1 MTIFSLLCIV
11 LVEKQEE
18 LLTNGYEWRNR
29 MGKKLTVKEIV
40 CSGMFTALVAAG
52 AFIQVPVPGMDYFTL
67 QFLFVLLAG
76 MILGY
81 RMGVIS
87 VGVYVLLGLCGLP
100 IFAAGGGIAYIF
112 RPSFGYL
119 LGFIVAAFVT
129 GLVVEKSKKT
139 GYGKYIIAAF
149 AGFVVTYV
157 IGLAYKYLMLNFYVG
172 EKTAFVMVIADC
184 FPLDMPGD
192 IVLCFL
198 SAGLAIRLVPASRS
212 ILGEINS

>member
-1 MTIFSLLCIV
+1 M
-11 LVEKQEE
+11 KRK
-18 LLTNGYEWRNR
+18 W
-29 MGKKLTVKEIV
+29 TVKEIV
-40 CSGMFTALVAAG
+40 CGGMFTALVAAG

-81 RMGVIS
+81 KMGAVS

-100 IFAAGGGIAYIF
+100 IFAAGGGISYIF

-119 LGFIVAAFVT
+119 IGFILAAFVT
-129 GLVVEKSKKT
+129 GLVVDKSRLR
-139 GYGKYIIAAF
+139 GYGKYLLAAF
-149 AGFVVTYV
+149 GGFAVTYA
-157 IGLAYKYLMLNFYVG
+157 IGLVYKYFMLNFYVG

-198 SAGLAIRLVPASRS
+198 SAALAVRLVPAARG
-212 ILGEINS
+212 ILGDIAE

>member
-1 MTIFSLLCIV
+1 MES
-11 LVEKQEE
+11 
-18 LLTNGYEWRNR
+18 R
-29 MGKKLTVKEIV
+29 LTVKEIV
-40 CSGMFTALVAAG
+40 CGGMFTALVAAG

-81 RMGVIS
+81 RMGAVS

-100 IFAAGGGIAYIF
+100 IFAAGGGISYMF

-119 LGFIVAAFVT
+119 IGFILAAFVA
-129 GLVVEKSKKT
+129 GLIVEKTGWKGYSK
-139 GYGKYIIAAF
+139 YLMAAF
-149 AGFVVTYV
+149 GGFVVTYV
-157 IGLAYKYLMLNFYVG
+157 IGLAYKYLILNFYVG
-172 EKTAFVMVIADC
+172 EKTAFAMVLADC

-198 SAGLAIRLVPASRS
+198 SAGLAVRLVPASRS
-212 ILGEINS
+212 ILGIAAKKQ

>member
-1 MTIFSLLCIV
+1 
-11 LVEKQEE
+11 
-18 LLTNGYEWRNR
+18 
-29 MGKKLTVKEIV
+29 MGTKLSVKEIV
-40 CSGMFTALVAAG
+40 CGGMFTALVAAG

-81 RMGVIS
+81 KLGAVS
-87 VGVYVLLGLCGLP
+87 VAVYVLLGLCGLP

-119 LGFIVAAFVT
+119 VGFILAAHVT
-129 GLVVEKSKKT
+129 GLIVDKSGIR
-139 GYGKYIIAAF
+139 GYGKYLTAAF
-149 AGFVVTYV
+149 AGFVVTYG
-157 IGLAYKYLMLNFYVG
+157 IGLGYKYMMLNFYVG
-172 EKTAFVMVIADC
+172 EKTAFVMVLADC

-198 SAGLAIRLVPASRS
+198 SAGLAVRLVPASRS
-212 ILGEINS
+212 ILGVMAE

>member
-1 MTIFSLLCIV
+1 MET
-11 LVEKQEE
+11 
-18 LLTNGYEWRNR
+18 
-29 MGKKLTVKEIV
+29 KLTVKEIV
-40 CSGMFTALVAAG
+40 CGGMFTALVAAG
-52 AFIQVPVPGMDYFTL
+52 AFIKIPVPGMDYFTL

-81 RMGVIS
+81 KLGAIS

-119 LGFIVAAFVT
+119 VGFILAAFAT
-129 GLVVEKSKKT
+129 GMIVDKSGIR
-139 GYGKYIIAAF
+139 GYVKYLMAAF
-149 AGFVVTYV
+149 AGFVVTYG
-157 IGLAYKYLMLNFYVG
+157 IGLVYKYMMLNFYVG
-172 EKTAFVMVIADC
+172 EKTAFVMVLADC

-198 SAGLAIRLVPASRS
+198 SAGLAVRLVPASRN
-212 ILGEINS
+212 ILGMMAE